1 VSGFEGLDLFELFK
15 GEVEAHAAALN
26 EGLLQLEADPANA
39 APVAALMRAA
49 HSIKGAARV
58 VGIDAVVSLA
68 HQMEDA
74 MVRIQKGQEPCA
86 PHRVEQLLQATD
98 LLASLQGIR
107 ESEMAAWS
115 SEHGPEIN
123 ALLTALA
130 APAGGKEPAP
140 SPVTT
145 AEPEGPAKETSHA
158 GDSDAVQPAT
168 DARPVANLP
177 AAPSRAPVPSGAA
190 STLPSEAST
199 TLHARSAEP
208 VANEIRTVRVNAD
221 NLDRMMRLAGESMVE
236 GRRFPQVQR
245 GLREFKSRL
254 RMARETVDA
263 AARRGVDLQEAREQ
277 LVQIE
282 KALQRHGALLEATFR
297 RTEEVGTRLY
307 HEVIGSRMRPFGDAT
322 AGFPR
327 LVRDLARSLGKRVR
341 FELEGVQ
348 TPVDRDIL
356 ARLDAPLNHL
366 LRNALDHGVER
377 PDARVASGKSEI
389 ASLRMEARHHAGMLE
404 VRIRDDGAGIDP
416 ERIRGKVIERRLQ
429 SESVA
434 RGLGRAELLEFL
446 FLPGFS
452 TASSVT
458 EVSGRGVG
466 LDVVHQTMRD
476 LGGSVRVESEP
487 GRGTT
492 FVMSLPITLSVI
504 RAALVQVAG
513 QTVAFPLA
521 RIERIV
527 RIAPTDMSR
536 AEGRLQFDLD
546 GAAVGVLEAASVL
559 EMGQAVA
566 VTDAL
571 LNLLVIGPEHERCA
585 LLVEGFL
592 GERDMVVR
600 PLDARLGRVPHV
612 AAAAIDEDGLPLLVM
627 DVEDLLVSIRRGLG
641 EGVIR
646 GLKPGGSDA
655 THTGRKRILV
665 ADDSITVREVERQM
679 LQRLGHEVDVAVDG
693 VDAWNQLC
701 AGRHDLLVTDVD
713 MPRLN
718 GIELVRQLRR
728 DPRFA
733 HLPVA
738 IVSYKD
744 RAEDRAA
751 GLQAGANAYL
761 TKGSFQDQTFID
773 TIHDLIGEP
782 AE

>member
-1 VSGFEGLDLFELFK
+1 MSGFDGLDLFELFK
-15 GEVEAHAAALN
+15 GEVESHGAALN
-26 EGLLQLEADPANA
+26 EGLLQLEADPGNA

-58 VGIDAVVSLA
+58 VGIDVVVSLA

-74 MVRIQKGQEPCA
+74 MVRIQKHQETCTPQ
-86 PHRVEQLLQATD
+86 RVEQLLQATD
-98 LLASLQGIR
+98 LLVSLQGVR
-107 ESEMAAWS
+107 EGDLATWTH
-115 SEHGPEIN
+115 EHAPEIN

-130 APAGGKEPAP
+130 APAGP
-140 SPVTT
+140 
-145 AEPEGPAKETSHA
+145 
-158 GDSDAVQPAT
+158 T
-168 DARPVANLP
+168 DARPSDAASSGPVGVEAPAKEPRRAP
-177 AAPSRAPVPSGAA
+177 AAPEAAPSTSLPSAPARSVVPAGDALNLPSG
-190 STLPSEAST
+190 TST
-199 TLHARSAEP
+199 TLHARAADP
-208 VANEIRTVRVNAD
+208 AAAEIRTVRVNAE

-245 GLREFKSRL
+245 GLRELKSRL
-254 RMARETVDA
+254 RMARETLDA
-263 AARRGVDLQEAREQ
+263 ATRRGVDLHEAREQ
-277 LVQIE
+277 LGQLEEAI
-282 KALQRHGALLEATFR
+282 KRHGTLLEATFR

-307 HEVIGSRMRPFGDAT
+307 HEVIGSRMRPLGDAT

-327 LVRDLARSLGKRVR
+327 LVRDLARSLGKQVR

-356 ARLDAPLNHL
+356 SRLDAPLNHI

-377 PDARVASGKSEI
+377 PEVRTATGKSET
-389 ASLRMEARHHAGMLE
+389 ASLRLEARHHAGMLE
-404 VRIRDDGAGIDP
+404 IRVRDDGAGIDP

-429 SESVA
+429 SEPVA

-492 FVMSLPITLSVI
+492 FVLSLPITLSVI

-513 QTVAFPLA
+513 QTLAFPLA

-527 RIAPTDMSR
+527 RMSPTELSR
-536 AEGRLQFDLD
+536 TEGRLQFDLD
-546 GAAVGVLEAASVL
+546 GVAVGVLEAATVL
-559 EMGQAVA
+559 EMGRVETPTAA
-566 VTDAL
+566 S
-571 LNLLVIGPEHERCA
+571 LNLLVIGPENERCA

-592 GERDMVVR
+592 GERDLVVR

-612 AAAAIDEDGLPLLVM
+612 AAAAIDEEGLPLLVM

-641 EGVIR
+641 EGALR
-646 GLKPGGSDA
+646 GLKPGGPGDA
-655 THTGRKRILV
+655 KAGRKRILV

-679 LQRLGHEVDVAVDG
+679 LRRLGHAVDVAVDG

-713 MPRLN
+713 MPRMN
-718 GIELVRQLRR
+718 GIELVRRLRQ

-751 GLQAGANAYL
+751 GLEAGANAYL

-773 TIHDLIGEP
+773 TIHDLIGESV
-782 AE
+782 E

>member
-1 VSGFEGLDLFELFK
+1 MSGLDGLDLFELFK
-15 GEVEAHAAALN
+15 GEVESHGAALN
-26 EGLLQLEADPANA
+26 DGLLKLEADPGSAE
-39 APVAALMRAA
+39 PVAALMRAA

-58 VGIDAVVSLA
+58 VGIDVVVSLA

-74 MVRIQKGQEPCA
+74 MVRIQKGQEPCT
-86 PHRVEQLLQATD
+86 PQRVEQLLQATD
-98 LLASLQGIR
+98 LLVSLQAVQER
-107 ESEMAAWS
+107 EMAAWS
-115 SEHGPEIN
+115 SQHAPEIN
-123 ALLTALA
+123 ALLTELA
-130 APAGGKEPAP
+130 APVG
-140 SPVTT
+140 T
-145 AEPEGPAKETSHA
+145 AEPRSPA
-158 GDSDAVQPAT
+158 AVPTPPSVSAAQATPAAEPP
-168 DARPVANLP
+168 ARPCPADDASVTLP
-177 AAPSRAPVPSGAA
+177 AAPTRSAMPSGNA
-190 STLPSEAST
+190 STLPSETST
-199 TLHARSAEP
+199 TLHARTADP
-208 VANEIRTVRVNAD
+208 AATEIRTVRVNAD

-245 GLREFKSRL
+245 GLREFRSRL
-254 RMARETVDA
+254 RMAREVVDA
-263 AARRGVDLQEAREQ
+263 AARRDAGLHEAREQ
-277 LVQIE
+277 LRQLE
-282 KALQRHGALLEATFR
+282 EALKRHGSLLEATFR

-356 ARLDAPLNHL
+356 SRLDAPLNHI

-377 PDARVASGKSEI
+377 PEVRAIAGKSET
-389 ASLRMEARHHAGMLE
+389 ASLRVEARHHAGMLE
-404 VRIRDDGAGIDP
+404 VRVRDDGAGIDP
-416 ERIRGKVIERRLQ
+416 ERIRVKVIERRLQ

-452 TASSVT
+452 TASRVT

-504 RAALVQVAG
+504 RAALVQVTG
-513 QTVAFPLA
+513 QTLAFPLA

-527 RIAPTDMSR
+527 RMDPARLSR
-536 AEGRLQFDLD
+536 TEGRLQFDLD
-546 GAAVGVLEAASVL
+546 GVAVGVLEAASVL
-559 EMGQAVA
+559 EMGAAATVA
-566 VTDAL
+566 GST
-571 LNLLVIGPEHERCA
+571 LNLLVIGPESDRCA

-592 GERDMVVR
+592 GERDLVVR

-641 EGVIR
+641 EGAVR
-646 GLKPGGSDA
+646 GLKPGESGETRTS
-655 THTGRKRILV
+655 RKRILV

-679 LQRLGHEVDVAVDG
+679 LRRLGHDVDVAVDG

-713 MPRLN
+713 MPRMN

-751 GLQAGANAYL
+751 GMQAGANAYL

-782 AE
+782 VE